1 MWGACL
7 GAQAV
12 GPHSMVGPELIPA
25 LPAPGLRDLVCAG
38 TKLCLAISGA
48 APWESMTST
57 YTALCLHPLV
67 GNIFCRLLLGNI
79 FFLFLYL
86 Y

>member
-12 GPHSMVGPELIPA
+12 GSHSVVGPELIPA
-25 LPAPGLRDLVCAG
+25 LPAPGPRDPVCAG